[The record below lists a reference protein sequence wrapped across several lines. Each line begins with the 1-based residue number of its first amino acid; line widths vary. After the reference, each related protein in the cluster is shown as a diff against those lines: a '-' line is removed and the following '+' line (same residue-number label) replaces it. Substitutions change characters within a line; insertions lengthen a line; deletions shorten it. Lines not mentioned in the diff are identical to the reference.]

1 VPRRDGLGFAL
12 VSELLVLDAALRTAL
27 LRPEGGAEGRAA
39 LVKEA
44 MEKGAAQGM
53 ATFAGQMQRLAA
65 EGVIA
70 SAPTG

>member
-1 VPRRDGLGFAL
+1 
-12 VSELLVLDAALRTAL
+12 
-27 LRPEGGAEGRAA
+27 
-39 LVKEA
+39 

-70 SAPTG
+70 AAPTG